1 MTVKHIFNFSIFK
14 DHLLSNSGSV
24 DYKVFVLLVI
34 LQGTYVIQILLSLC
48 RDFSSCKFDLIH
60 PHLNLISCN
69 TLLQMEFY

>member
-34 LQGTYVIQILLSLC
+34 LQGTYVIQILLFLCHVILVPVSLIL
-48 RDFSSCKFDLIH
+48 FIH
-60 PHLNLISCN
+60 I
-69 TLLQMEFY
+69 